1 MTDAD
6 RERYSRQL
14 RFQEIGEKGQNLICA
29 SRVAVVGCGALGTVQ
44 AELLAR
50 AGVGLLRIID
60 RDYVELANLQR
71 QFLYDEKAAREV
83 CPKAIAAACRL
94 KAINSSIE
102 IEPKVADVTAGN
114 IDELLDGVSLIMDA
128 TDNFETRYL
137 VNDFAVQRGIPW
149 VYGAAV
155 GSYGL
160 TMTIL
165 AGKTCCLRCM
175 IPEPPGG
182 VQPTCETAGVLGPIT
197 AAIAAFQAADALKIL
212 SGHGDLLEPRLTT
225 IDVWSGDV
233 FQSKAPSRDPSCP
246 TCGRREFTYLEGR
259 ERPPIVL
266 CGRNAVQISGRTTPV
281 DLNAL
286 AEQMTPV
293 GDVKVNEFL
302 VRAQIGGFEFT
313 VFPDGRAII
322 KGTSDTGVARSLY
335 AKYVGM

>member
-14 RFQEIGEKGQNLICA
+14 RFREIGEKGQDLIGA
-29 SRVAVVGCGALGTVQ
+29 ARVAVVGCGALGTVQ

-50 AGVGLLRIID
+50 AGAGSLRIID

-71 QFLYDEKAAREV
+71 QLLYDEQAAREV
-83 CPKAIAAACRL
+83 CPKAIAAARRL
-94 KAINSSIE
+94 KAINSGIE
-102 IEPKVADVTAGN
+102 IEPQVADLTPGN
-114 IDELLDGVSLIMDA
+114 IEDLLDGVSLIMDA

-149 VYGAAV
+149 IYGAAV

-165 AGKTCCLRCM
+165 PGKTCCLRCL

-182 VQPTCETAGVLGPIT
+182 VQPTCETAGVLGPVT
-197 AAIAAFQAADALKIL
+197 ATVGALQAADALKIL
-212 SGHGDLLEPRLTT
+212 SGHLDRVEPRLTT
-225 IDVWSGDV
+225 IDVWSGDL
-233 FQSKAPSRDPSCP
+233 FQSKAPGRDPNCP
-246 TCGRREFTYLEGR
+246 ACGRREFTYLEGR
-259 ERPPIVL
+259 ERQPIVL
-266 CGRNAVQISGRTTPV
+266 CGRNAVQIAEPTARV
-281 DLNAL
+281 DLKAL
-286 AEQMTPV
+286 AAQMAPV
-293 GDVKVNEFL
+293 GDVQVNEFL
-302 VRAQIGGFEFT
+302 VRAHIDGYEFT

-322 KGTSDTGVARSLY
+322 KGTSDRGVARSLY